1 MDNLI
6 LSLDKILKSIRK
18 SCSEKDIIEN
28 VFSCFVSL
36 FDTDIVF
43 VDVRNNV
50 FKKSKY
56 IKIDTLCFDIKKI
69 FNNVFDE
76 SINMISENQYNEYY
90 IDGYYGII
98 MPVFFTNKCIG
109 VLFVYSR
116 ENFSDECFICLESIC
131 MWLSGT
137 IFAFEKDFERK
148 KNDNREIVRSA
159 FGTLSYSEFE
169 AIIGVFSELKGNEG
183 ILIMKKISEKISVT
197 RPVIVNA
204 LKKMESAGIVESRSL
219 GVKGTYVKVL
229 NKAFLDEIEKIK
241 K

>member
-1 MDNLI
+1 MDDLI
-6 LSLDKILKSIRK
+6 LSLDKILKSICK
-18 SCSEKDIIEN
+18 SCSEKDIMEN

-36 FDTDIVF
+36 FDTDIIF
-43 VDVRNNV
+43 VDCRNNL

-56 IKIDTLCFDIKKI
+56 EKVGSLCFDFKKI
-69 FNNVFDE
+69 SVDIFDE
-76 SINMISENQYNEYY
+76 SINEISENRHCEYY
-90 IDGYYGII
+90 INGYYGVV
-98 MPVFFTNKCIG
+98 MPVVFASRYIG
-109 VLFVYSR
+109 VLFVYS
-116 ENFSDECFICLESIC
+116 EKKFSKECFICLESLC

-137 IFAFEKDFERK
+137 VFAFEKDFERR
-148 KNDNREIVRSA
+148 KNEGREVVRSA

-169 AIIGVFSELKGNEG
+169 AVIGVFGELKGIEG
-183 ILIMKKISEKISVT
+183 ILVMKKISEKINVT

-204 LKKMESAGIVESRSL
+204 LKKMESAGIIESRSL